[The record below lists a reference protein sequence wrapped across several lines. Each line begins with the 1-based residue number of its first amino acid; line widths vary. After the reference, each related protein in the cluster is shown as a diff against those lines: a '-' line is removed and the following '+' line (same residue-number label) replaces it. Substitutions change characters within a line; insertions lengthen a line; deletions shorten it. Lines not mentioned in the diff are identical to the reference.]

1 MHFFGSIDTIAQ
13 GSERDAAMKN
23 GMLFEIC
30 DAIYGLF
37 TPTVWEVIYVICV
50 ALLLSEYWKLLGWF
64 LK

>member
-1 MHFFGSIDTIAQ
+1 
-13 GSERDAAMKN
+13 MKN